1 MLPKLL
7 GLIAGMKKHHF
18 RPVRDR
24 LLMLISALVEQAF
37 SILYSPIIMFLHT
50 RYLWEI
56 FCGKDSGWP
65 TQERYGRPVGA
76 LALLKC
82 HSSQTVAGILMT
94 AYLAFLASPLTY
106 WILPVTIGLML
117 SAPLSLL
124 SGSKILG
131 NKLRNIGLLLTREE
145 ESIPHIIFRYNENV
159 KIFTSVAS
167 CS

>member
-1 MLPKLL
+1 
-7 GLIAGMKKHHF
+7 
-18 RPVRDR
+18 
-24 LLMLISALVEQAF
+24 
-37 SILYSPIIMFLHT
+37 MFLHT

-65 TQERYGRPVGA
+65 TQERCGRPVGA
-76 LALLKC
+76 LTLLKS

-94 AYLAFLASPLTY
+94 AYLAFLAAPLTY

-117 SAPLSLL
+117 SAPLSLM
-124 SGSKILG
+124 SGSKMLG

-145 ESIPHIIFRYNENV
+145 EAIPCIIFRYNENV